1 MSKTAIIFNTSQ
13 NKNTYRYEIDQL
25 KVVDWNT
32 VLGCCLW
39 NSKLK
44 DQDMSFYVG
53 MPAYE
58 VYEDI
63 KKYAEKELWS
73 DVWKIGKPFSA
84 KVVKAS
90 TIEEYAECAIK
101 SYMHTLNF
109 NNLCCVIANGKA
121 KDIMQRI
128 SDLINDKDNFDS
140 GYDIRRICMFGNNDR
155 TIRYTDSR
163 EKLTFIP
170 CNDSY
175 AYYNMEDYYN
185 ELGFEVWDDYKL
197 YEGKKE
203 NKIMKKNRMT
213 EKKYNFEIGD
223 IFINKYGLRIKITD
237 KEKFS
242 GDTYETIEIELLDD
256 DDYGMGKK
264 GDKGHIPD
272 YDLDVMMKND
282 KYVKLE
288 ERRNKIMNKK
298 LTEKEESVIDKI
310 QDLIDNTDDLSS
322 ISFDMNESDINSA
335 DDVFEYI
342 EDRINEIEVIYYS
355 NAMKILS
362 EHDPSLQES
371 MEYADNYGYRCK
383 DINSELLATIL
394 CQEWARQDLD
404 DIRDDIEEVV
414 DEWLESD
421 EDDE

>member
-1 MSKTAIIFNTSQ
+1 MAKIAVIFNTSQ

-73 DVWKIGKPFSA
+73 DVWKIGKPFSS
-84 KVVKAS
+84 KVAKAS

-101 SYMHTLNF
+101 SYMHTLNY

-197 YEGKKE
+197 YESKNTSKGTLKESIVYRSDVKIILDKAKELKCHKGLIEDLTAIYEVQSTSDDWEIIDICEGYGEKELLKFVKELLGLKE
-203 NKIMKKNRMT
+203 NKTMKKNRM
-213 EKKYNFEIGD
+213 
-223 IFINKYGLRIKITD
+223 
-237 KEKFS
+237 
-242 GDTYETIEIELLDD
+242 
-256 DDYGMGKK
+256 
-264 GDKGHIPD
+264 
-272 YDLDVMMKND
+272 
-282 KYVKLE
+282 
-288 ERRNKIMNKK
+288 
-298 LTEKEESVIDKI
+298 TEKEESVIDKI
-310 QDLIDNTDDLSS
+310 QDLIDDTDDLSS

-394 CQEWARQDLD
+394 CQEWAKQDLD